1 MNNNSYLIFSF
12 NQLDYAISTLT
23 VQEIFLLPE
32 VTLIPESP
40 ADIVGVIN
48 LRGVIVPIMDLN
60 RRFGYSDQKYRLNDN
75 VVIINWENVRV
86 GIIVNQVEDIKTIST
101 DEITGELSHDQYFE
115 GNAPE
120 RFISGFAQYLER
132 IITILKVES
141 ILRYVDEQN
150 LGGLEIAT
158 EESEESEE
166 VIPLKTAIFCAHL
179 TDHEREILHNRADHL
194 RQVNFKRE
202 LTSVQPLAVV
212 KFSDEFFG
220 VDLKLVREFTNIT
233 RVTPIPC
240 TPPHIV
246 GNLNL
251 RGEILTLIDLS
262 NFLQLNTALVN
273 QRQKAMVVQV
283 EDVVAGITVDSVYDV
298 ILLDTETITEVPSSY
313 VINQDYL
320 HGVVS
325 YQDRMLSIL
334 NLTGIF
340 ATGGLLV
347 DEAV

>member
-12 NQLDYAISTLT
+12 NQLDYAIPTLT

-32 VTLIPESP
+32 ITLIPESP
-40 ADIVGVIN
+40 PDIVGVIN

-60 RRFGYSDQKYRLNDN
+60 RRFGYSDQQYQLNDS
-75 VVIINWENVRV
+75 VVIMNWENVRV
-86 GIIVNQVEDIKTIST
+86 GIIVNQVENIKTIST

-115 GNAPE
+115 ANAPE

-141 ILRYVDEQN
+141 ILRYVDEQK
-150 LGGLEIAT
+150 LDSLET
-158 EESEESEE
+158 LTNESEE
-166 VIPLKTAIFCAHL
+166 VISPKTAIFCAHL

-194 RQVNFKRE
+194 RQVNLKQE

-273 QRQKAMVVQV
+273 QRQKAMVV
-283 EDVVAGITVDSVYDV
+283 
-298 ILLDTETITEVPSSY
+298 
-313 VINQDYL
+313 
-320 HGVVS
+320 
-325 YQDRMLSIL
+325 
-334 NLTGIF
+334 
-340 ATGGLLV
+340 
-347 DEAV
+347 